1 MRLDRLEGRRTLQW
15 SSLHS
20 SHPSGIMDILTEVG
34 PCCSSA
40 CSCLTDAAVLLIGTF
55 AGVSTRVL

>member
-1 MRLDRLEGRRTLQW
+1 
-15 SSLHS
+15 
-20 SHPSGIMDILTEVG
+20 MDILTEVG

-40 CSCLTDAAVLLIGTF
+40 CSWLTDAAVLLIGTF